1 MAEKKT
7 QSKVVK
13 VDQGP
18 EHGFF
23 GDPREHDSNAQYTV
37 AGVTGGTAKV
47 SDTPKS
53 VTRENT
59 KARS

>member
-1 MAEKKT
+1 MAEKNKAP
-7 QSKVVK
+7 KVVS
-13 VDQGP
+13 P
-18 EHGFF
+18 EQAVEYGFH
-23 GDPREHDSNAQYTV
+23 GDPREDDPNAQYTV

-53 VTRENT
+53 VTREGT